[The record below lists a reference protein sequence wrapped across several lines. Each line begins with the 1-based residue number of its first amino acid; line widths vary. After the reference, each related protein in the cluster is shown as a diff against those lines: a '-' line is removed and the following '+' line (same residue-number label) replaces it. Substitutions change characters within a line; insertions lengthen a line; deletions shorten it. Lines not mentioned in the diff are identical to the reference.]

1 MHSKNGFGG
10 AALEPFFTKVGIKFL
25 TNLCERVQLIH
36 IKLIGIISLV
46 VITVNTGKKR
56 RKSWSL
62 IQHYYMGIF

>member
-1 MHSKNGFGG
+1 MVSG
-10 AALEPFFTKVGIKFL
+10 LLPEPFFTKVGIKFL

-46 VITVNTGKKR
+46 AIKINLKKKR

-62 IQHYYMGIF
+62 IQRYYMEIF